1 MSSIVP
7 DTVLPTVSTAF
18 STNVSSTMNTTTI
31 TVGQWHAIT
40 YTVTLD
46 RLVIDLHA

>member
-1 MSSIVP
+1 MSSVVP

-18 STNVSSTMNTTTI
+18 STNVSSAMNTTTI

-40 YTVTLD
+40 YRVALD
-46 RLVIDLHA
+46 QPNLAT